1 MESRRFKSWNKEE
14 DDYLLEKASLGISI
28 NSISKKLKRTPKGVS
43 ERMYSLGI
51 SNRKDNLGMYSINEI
66 AKIIGINN
74 KTVIKWENLGLK
86 IHKKN
91 IGKKKINFITAEDFW
106 KFAKENKELIV
117 FKRIEENSLLP
128 EPEWVKEIRRTE
140 RNEVKYKKKWSKEE
154 DERLIK
160 LFKTKTPIKDIV
172 RIMGRNYSAVTHR
185 LSRLRKL
192 QKVNIKWKPVEIE
205 IMYKLEKEGKSDSE
219 IALELGREAIH
230 IRDKRKRL
238 RESGEYK
245 GYRILKNN
253 KLKEVI

>member
-1 MESRRFKSWNKEE
+1 MKDIKTRRFKTWSKEE
-14 DDYLLEKASLGISI
+14 DAYLLEQVSKNISVDYI
-28 NSISKKLKRTPKGVS
+28 ARKLERTSTGVYT
-43 ERMYSLGI
+43 RMYKLGVA
-51 SNRKDNLGMYSINEI
+51 NRKDNIGMYTVNEI
-66 AKIIGINN
+66 SKLICIDN
-74 KTVIKWENLGLK
+74 KTIIKWGKLGLK
-86 IHKKN
+86 LYKKKVGGKN
-91 IGKKKINFITAEDFW
+91 ITFTTGEDFW

-185 LSRLRKL
+185 LSRLKKL

-205 IMYKLEKEGKSDSE
+205 IMYKLEKQGKTDSE
-219 IALELGREAIH
+219 IAEELGREIYH

-238 RESGEYK
+238 KRNNEYR
-245 GYRILKNN
+245 GYKISKRAI
-253 KLKEVI
+253 